1 MLIFNNVGQLL
12 RLDQNKR
19 GLWENFTPNDKNPGL
34 SAGAVPSL
42 ARATGRSP
50 ESAVPGAT
58 RGKEIFCSHKRY
70 SVLLARPDQNA
81 TAGPAPKVALLDS
94 RLTFNV

>member
-1 MLIFNNVGQLL
+1 MGLCVLISY
-12 RLDQNKR
+12 NKYES
-19 GLWENFTPNDKNPGL
+19 WDKQTQNDKDPGL

-42 ARATGRSP
+42 ARATGRRP

-58 RGKEIFCSHKRY
+58 RGKDISCSHKTY
-70 SVLLARPDQNA
+70 SLLLARPDQTA
-81 TAGPAPKVALLDS
+81 TAGPAPKLALLDS

>member
-1 MLIFNNVGQLL
+1 MGLYVLNIH
-12 RLDQNKR
+12 NKR
-19 GLWENFTPNDKNPGL
+19 RLWKKQTKNDKNPGL

-58 RGKEIFCSHKRY
+58 RGKDIFCSHKRY
-70 SVLLARPDQNA
+70 SVLLARPDQTA
-81 TAGPAPKVALLDS
+81 TAGPAPKLALLDS